1 MNTPTN
7 SILRSTHKLYYKD
20 QYLRSAHTKV
30 VRVNSEAVELYST
43 IAYPEGG
50 GQEADLGSIEFPIGT
65 VRFIWVKK
73 LYGTPI
79 RLDGFKGGTLG
90 GVILHVIHPDDL
102 YFLDQVMEGMNVRVT
117 IDIFRRQR
125 LTLSHTASHFLY
137 AAAISLREELKQ
149 WTLGCHIKEDSS
161 RFDFLV
167 EDPLSSDEIVE
178 IERRA
183 NVLITC
189 NEVIKHTAV
198 QEVEDA
204 RMWTYQ
210 GINIPCGGTHLESPL
225 LIGHLKVRRKRL
237 GKAKERLICEFPNAV
252 IDVSRYHE
260 CDLR

>member
-1 MNTPTN
+1 MNIPTDG
-7 SILRSTHKLYYKD
+7 ILRNTKKIYYND
-20 QYLRSAHTKV
+20 QYLMSAHTKV
-30 VRVNSEAVELYST
+30 ARVHSEAIELTST
-43 IAYPEGG
+43 VAYPEGG
-50 GQEADLGSIEFPIGT
+50 GQEADRGTIELPTGV

-102 YFLDQVMEGMNVRVT
+102 HRLDQIMEGMNAQVT
-117 IDIFRRQR
+117 IDIVRRER

-149 WTLGCHIKEDSS
+149 WTLGCHIKEASS
-161 RFDFLV
+161 RFDFFV
-167 EDPLSSDEIVE
+167 EDSIRSDEVIE

-183 NVLITC
+183 NTLIDC
-189 NEVIKHTAV
+189 NDVIRHCAV
-198 QEVEDA
+198 EGVEDA

-225 LIGHLKVRRKRL
+225 LIGHLNVRRKRL
-237 GKAKERLICEFPNAV
+237 GKGKERLICEFPNAE
-252 IDVSRYHE
+252 IDVSRYHKRE
-260 CDLR
+260 LT